1 MTQNPKPTF
10 KYYYIGTQMIAII
23 LGAIFIG
30 YHLDQ
35 HFAVQNFYITIG
47 LAVFSIL
54 YVLYKLVSQIKKE
67 N

>member
-1 MTQNPKPTF
+1 MIQNKKPAF

-23 LGAIFIG
+23 LSAIFIG
-30 YHLDQ
+30 YQLDQ
-35 HFAVQNFYITIG
+35 HFAIQNFYITIG
-47 LAVFSIL
+47 LATFSIL